1 MDYIDRQADEAGD
14 EHSRALYAELRD
26 RITRF
31 EAGDPE
37 FEVER
42 MTLADAWLPS
52 LVMLVIVVYFLVV
65 VGLPS

>member
-1 MDYIDRQADEAGD
+1 MDYIDRQAEEADD
-14 EHSRALYAELRD
+14 EHTRTLYAELRN

-31 EAGDPE
+31 ESGDPE

-42 MTLADAWLPS
+42 MTLTDAWLPS